1 MDNISMT
8 SRAIGRRSLILA
20 SAASV
25 AAPAIVRA
33 EAPWPSKPIRIIVPF
48 GPGGSTDISMR
59 ILAPK
64 LSEMLGQTCVVE
76 NRAGAGGVVGT
87 DIVTK
92 SAPDGYTLGHCTVSQ
107 VVIAPAL
114 YERLPF
120 APEKDL
126 TPISPTVFVPMCL
139 SVTRKGLKVN
149 SVQELVAEMRAN
161 PGKLSYASNGIGA
174 TSHLAGA
181 NLLRLTGCQA
191 EHVPY
196 KSGAEA
202 IQALV
207 NGDVQWAFD
216 VPVLHG
222 PHHRDGNLRIL
233 MASPD
238 RQPLI
243 PDVPNPTEAGL
254 PEFKAYSWFGIFGPA
269 GLPKSVVDK
278 LSTVMAEALAE
289 AVIAKRL
296 NDNGLPPMIQYTTL
310 AKFEQ
315 FIAQERVFW
324 PPIVRA
330 SGARVQ

>member
-1 MDNISMT
+1 MRIVSKSSPSISR
-8 SRAIGRRSLILA
+8 RALLV
-20 SAASV
+20 SAAAAGV

-33 EAPWPSKPIRIIVPF
+33 QAPWPSKPIRFVVPF

-64 LSEMLGQTCVVE
+64 LSDMLGQPCVVE
-76 NRAGAGGVVGT
+76 NRAGAGGVIGT
-87 DIVTK
+87 DNVSK
-92 SAPDGYTLGHCTVSQ
+92 SAADGYSFGHCTVSQ

-114 YERLPF
+114 YDRLPF
-120 APEKDL
+120 DPERDL
-126 TPISPTVFVPMCL
+126 TAISPTVFVPMCL
-139 SVTRKGLKVN
+139 SVTRNNLNVGTL
-149 SVQELVAEMRAN
+149 QELIAEMRAH
-161 PGKLSYASNGIGA
+161 PGKLSFASNGTGA

-191 EHVPY
+191 EHIPY
-196 KSGAEA
+196 RSGAEA

-222 PHHRDGNLRIL
+222 PHHRNGAIRTI
-233 MASPD
+233 MATPD

-243 PDVPNPTEAGL
+243 PDIPDSREAGL

-269 GLPKSVVDK
+269 GLPKPILDK
-278 LSTVMAEALAE
+278 LSTVTAEALAD
-289 AVIAKRL
+289 AAIRKRL
-296 NDNGLPPMIQYTTL
+296 DDNGLPPMLDYTP
-310 AKFEQ
+310 AKFDT
-315 FIAQERVFW
+315 FIKQERAFW

>member
-1 MDNISMT
+1 
-8 SRAIGRRSLILA
+8 
-20 SAASV
+20 
-25 AAPAIVRA
+25 
-33 EAPWPSKPIRIIVPF
+33 
-48 GPGGSTDISMR
+48 MR

-181 NLLRLTGCQA
+181 NLLRLTRLPGRARSLQERRRGHPGAGQWRRAMGLRRAGAAWSAPSRRQPAHPHGVARPAAADPGRAQSHRSRAAGIQGLFVVRHLRPRRPAQA
-191 EHVPY
+191 RRR
-196 KSGAEA
+196 
-202 IQALV
+202 Q
-207 NGDVQWAFD
+207 DVD
-216 VPVLHG
+216 
-222 PHHRDGNLRIL
+222 RDGRS
-233 MASPD
+233 AGRPRRSPS
-238 RQPLI
+238 
-243 PDVPNPTEAGL
+243 A
-254 PEFKAYSWFGIFGPA
+254 
-269 GLPKSVVDK
+269 
-278 LSTVMAEALAE
+278 
-289 AVIAKRL
+289 
-296 NDNGLPPMIQYTTL
+296 
-310 AKFEQ
+310 
-315 FIAQERVFW
+315 
-324 PPIVRA
+324 
-330 SGARVQ
+330 

>member
-1 MDNISMT
+1 MGKNFKA
-8 SRAIGRRSLILA
+8 SRAIGRRSLILSA
-20 SAASV
+20 AASV
-25 AAPAIVRA
+25 AAPAIVHA
-33 EAPWPSKPIRIIVPF
+33 DTWPSKPIRFIVPF

-64 LSEMLGQTCVVE
+64 LAEVLGQPCVVE

-87 DIVTK
+87 DQLSK
-92 SAPDGYTLGHCTVSQ
+92 SPADGYTLGHCTVSQ

-126 TPISPTVFVPMCL
+126 TAIAPTVFVPMCL
-139 SVTRKGLKVN
+139 SVTRKGLKAN
-149 SVQELVAEMRAN
+149 SLQDLIAEMKAN

-196 KSGAEA
+196 RSGAEA

-243 PDVPNPTEAGL
+243 PDIPDPAEAGL

-269 GLPKSVVDK
+269 GLPAPVVAK
-278 LSTVMAEALAE
+278 LSTVMAEVLAD
-289 AVIAKRL
+289 AAIAKRL
-296 NDNGLPPMIQYTTL
+296 NDNGLPPMLQYATP

-315 FIAQERVFW
+315 FIGQERVFW